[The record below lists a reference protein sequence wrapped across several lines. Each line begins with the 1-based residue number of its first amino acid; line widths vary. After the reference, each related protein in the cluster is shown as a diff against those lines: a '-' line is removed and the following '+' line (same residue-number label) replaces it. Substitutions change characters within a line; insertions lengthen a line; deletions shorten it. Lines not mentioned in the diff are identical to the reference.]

1 MKQNN
6 WTTKLHTEWSRKR
19 AGDFDLTG
27 KCDWKSDRKC
37 STWRMRR
44 RFAAYPAEAF
54 HMRFPVSV
62 EVLKADPGGKGNPL
76 DQSAIPLIAP
86 SQLQPRLY

>member
-1 MKQNN
+1 
-6 WTTKLHTEWSRKR
+6 
-19 AGDFDLTG
+19 
-27 KCDWKSDRKC
+27 
-37 STWRMRR
+37 MRR